1 MSASDAVITPPPALS
16 NRPVGTL
23 KRRLPKPL
31 AATINLLILPI
42 ILALVWWVT
51 SAVLNSAVFPD
62 PLQAVQGLWLDFA
75 RPAYVASI
83 GTTLKL
89 LAIGLVAAAVIG
101 ALAGFALGLSKFW
114 SAVFATPISAFYA
127 IPKVTLF
134 PVFLIFFGIGE
145 ESRLVFAWAHSVF
158 PMALLVMAA
167 TAGIDRNYLKLANVL
182 VLPWHVKLRKIL
194 IPALLPAITTAL
206 RIAFSLTLLGLILA
220 GMISATSGL
229 GHELVLNI
237 ANVRVDRIMG
247 QILFIVVIAVIPGLF
262 LRWLENRISSR
273 YQPDERIT
281 RKETRQND
289 G

>member
-1 MSASDAVITPPPALS
+1 MSAPESLTTPPPALS
-16 NRPVGTL
+16 NRPLATR
-23 KRRLPKPL
+23 KRGLPRPL
-31 AATINLLILPI
+31 AATINLLILPV
-42 ILALVWWVT
+42 ILVMVWWV
-51 SAVLNSAVFPD
+51 AAAMLNSAVFPN
-62 PLQAVQGLWLDFA
+62 PLQAVQGLFIDFG

-89 LAIGLVAAAVIG
+89 LVIGLVAAAVIG

-114 SAVFATPISAFYA
+114 TAVFATPISAFYA

-167 TAGIDRNYLKLANVL
+167 TAGIDKNYLKLASVL

-206 RIAFSLTLLGLILA
+206 RIAFSLTLFGLILA

-229 GHELVLNI
+229 GHALVLNI
-237 ANVRVDRIMG
+237 VNVRVDRIMG
-247 QILFIVVIAVIPGLF
+247 QILVIVVIAVIPGLF
-262 LRWLENRISSR
+262 LRWLETRVTSR
-273 YQPDERIT
+273 YQA
-281 RKETRQND
+281 
-289 G
+289 